1 MPELPNLLRQR
12 LAETHNGASRE
23 HPDADT
29 ITAYVEQSLPAT
41 ERQTVVTHLS
51 VCEPCREV
59 VTLSQPQL
67 PELAIQTVIK
77 PAAVSGWRRLFTP
90 SFGLAASVAAMA
102 IIAVLVLQLPHRTA
116 QPTAQST
123 QQAKVTAPNV
133 TAPGDQASPAETTE
147 PLAAPPSDTRSA
159 SAVAMDLAVPAKEA
173 LVQTKREESVRARTA
188 AGFTAPAP
196 PPPPAKAPVLTA
208 GLQKKDYV
216 NTNFFAANSEDK
228 VVLDGQ
234 SDGDF
239 PSAPQPRSAPTNR
252 VFIADSGKLTNFSD
266 IPAANAAGQ
275 SNVRILTP
283 QPPAERFGCTFP
295 LCKIVE
301 KGARSVLRRTPG
313 TIPAIRS
320 NTLTFSTMGGQ
331 GKFSDDLQKSG
342 PAEVAAAPEKPEAG
356 GLERSD
362 AFSPGAI
369 SASRSR
375 LLESAPTLWKVAGGK
390 LIKSVG
396 QSQWEDAYPAASGSF
411 EFSCV
416 SARSADV
423 WAGGSHAS
431 LIHSRDGGLTWES
444 VKLGDAT
451 GTIVNIIAGG
461 LSVQVKTSDNQ
472 IWSSPDGGKTWTM
485 VSE

>member
-23 HPDADT
+23 HPDADS
-29 ITAYVEQSLPAT
+29 ITAYVEESLPAA

-59 VTLSQPQL
+59 VALSQPQL
-67 PELAIQTVIK
+67 PESAIQTVIK
-77 PAAVSGWRRLFTP
+77 PAAVSWWRRLFTP

-102 IIAVLVLQLPHRTA
+102 IIAVLVLQLPQRA
-116 QPTAQST
+116 VPPSAQST

-133 TAPGDQASPAETTE
+133 TAPGDQASPPEAKE
-147 PLAAPPSDTRSA
+147 PLAAPPSETPSA
-159 SAVAMDLAVPAKEA
+159 SASALDLAVPAKEA
-173 LVQTKREESVRARTA
+173 QVQKKREESTRARTA
-188 AGFTAPAP
+188 GGFTAPAP
-196 PPPPAKAPVLTA
+196 PPPPAKASVLTA

-216 NTNFFAANSEDK
+216 NTNFFAANSGDK

-239 PSAPQPRSAPTNR
+239 PSAPQPQVAPTNG
-252 VFIADSGKLTNFSD
+252 VFIANNGKPAIFSD
-266 IPAANAAGQ
+266 IPAANADGK
-275 SNVRILTP
+275 SDVRILTP

-320 NTLTFSTMGGQ
+320 NTLTYSTMSGD
-331 GKFSDDLQKSG
+331 KFSADLQKSG

-356 GLERSD
+356 GLERSE
-362 AFSPGAI
+362 AFSPSAI
-369 SASRSR
+369 SSSRSR
-375 LLESAPTLWKVAGGK
+375 LLESAPTLWRVAGGK
-390 LIKSVG
+390 LIKSVA
-396 QSQWEDAYPAASGSF
+396 QSQWEDAYPAAGGSL
-411 EFSCV
+411 EFACV
-416 SARSADV
+416 SARGADV

-451 GTIVNIIAGG
+451 GTIVNIISGG
-461 LSVQVKTSDNQ
+461 LILQVKTSDNQ

>member
-1 MPELPNLLRQR
+1 MSELPNLLRQR
-12 LAETHNGASRE
+12 LAEAHNGASRE

-29 ITAYVEQSLPAT
+29 ITAYVEQSLPAA

-59 VTLSQPQL
+59 LALSQPQL
-67 PELAIQTVIK
+67 PELAIQTVFK
-77 PAAVSGWRRLFTP
+77 PAAVSWWRRLFTP
-90 SFGLAASVAAMA
+90 TFGLAASVAAMA

-116 QPTAQST
+116 QPSSQST
-123 QQAKVTAPNV
+123 QQAKVTAPKV
-133 TAPGDQASPAETTE
+133 AVPGDQASPPEAKE
-147 PLAAPPSDTRSA
+147 PLAAQPTETPSA
-159 SAVAMDLAVPAKEA
+159 SASALDLAVFAKEA
-173 LVQTKREESVRARTA
+173 QVQKKREESARTRTA
-188 AGFTAPAP
+188 AGVTSPAP

-216 NTNFFAANSEDK
+216 NTDFFAANSGDK

-234 SDGDF
+234 SNSDF
-239 PSAPQPRSAPTNR
+239 PSAPQPQVAPTNR
-252 VFIADSGKLTNFSD
+252 VFIADNGKLTNFSD
-266 IPAANAAGQ
+266 IPAANADGK
-275 SNVRILTP
+275 SNVRLLTP
-283 QPPAERFGCTFP
+283 PPPPERFGCTV
-295 LCKIVE
+295 CKIVE
-301 KGARSVLRRTPG
+301 KGARGVLHLAPG
-313 TIPAIRS
+313 AVPAIRS
-320 NTLTFSTMGGQ
+320 NTLTFSTMSG
-331 GKFSDDLQKSG
+331 GKFSADLQKSG
-342 PAEVAAAPEKPEAG
+342 PAEVAAAPEKPDAG
-356 GLERSD
+356 GLERSE

-375 LLESAPTLWKVAGGK
+375 LLESAPTLWKVASGK

-431 LIHSRDGGLTWES
+431 LIHSRDGGLTWEN